1 MRTCISLSTCQ
12 RSFYRWIWNLFWVSF
27 LLFSGG
33 DVVLVVFAFDIRPA
47 TSSSDV
53 QAARLNLL
61 RQAMNPLSIK
71 QEHMLVAHNEKD
83 EMIGFGQIR
92 PLDETHAEL
101 ASLFVQENYRR
112 QGVGGML
119 VERLLEKHRQES
131 KTSKKQKVCLLTLQP
146 TVPFYEAHGFRLATK
161 SEREAL
167 PKAFLLEFMAGS
179 VLSAV
184 LQNNIVCMIK
194 YTEDS
199 G

>member
-1 MRTCISLSTCQ
+1 MRTCISPSIFQ
-12 RSFYRWIWNLFWVSF
+12 RSFYRWIWSLFWVSF
-27 LLFSGG
+27 LLFSGD

-47 TSSSDV
+47 TSSDV

-83 EMIGFGQIR
+83 EVIGFGQIR

-112 QGVGGML
+112 RGVGGML

-131 KTSKKQKVCLLTLQP
+131 KTSKNQKVCLLTLQP

-167 PKAFLLEFMAGS
+167 PKALLLEYMAGS

-184 LQNNIVCMIK
+184 LQNNIVCMIEN
-194 YTEDS
+194 TEDS